1 MSVLADVE
9 CIGCCEIAN
18 DNLSLLSF
26 EQLNFSFPYASLF
39 GHFGNLQYDF
49 KSCISEVDEI
59 KIPY

>member
-26 EQLNFSFPYASLF
+26 GQLNFSFPYASLF
-39 GHFGNLQYDF
+39 GHFGNL
-49 KSCISEVDEI
+49 
-59 KIPY
+59 